1 MEMING
7 LLKKPSLMI
16 LNDWITT
23 AIAKFSNSNKSETLA
38 RMYVF
43 STDFSR
49 SQSCNKW
56 LYLGNG
62 AV

>member
-1 MEMING
+1 
-7 LLKKPSLMI
+7 MI
-16 LNDWITT
+16 LSDWITT
-23 AIAKFSNSNKSETLA
+23 AIAKFSNSNKSETIA

-43 STDFSR
+43 STDLSR
-49 SQSCNKW
+49 SQSRNKC